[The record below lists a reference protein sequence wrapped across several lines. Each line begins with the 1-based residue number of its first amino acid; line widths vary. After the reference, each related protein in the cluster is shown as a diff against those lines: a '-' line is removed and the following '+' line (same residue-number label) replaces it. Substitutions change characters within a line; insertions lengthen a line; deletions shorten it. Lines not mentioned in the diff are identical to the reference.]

1 MKSTDE
7 LHSAIRAS
15 ETPALLAGAEF
26 ARPELSSTLS
36 RLLEERGWRAA
47 DAIRACYLERSY
59 GYQMFNGTRPPTR
72 NFLLRLAL
80 ALELGCRTVA
90 FPAISTGVYHYP
102 LEEATRIAVQTVR
115 RFLAEHPEGPAVAVH
130 QGPLAER
137 AFPGAV

>member
-26 ARPELSSTLS
+26 ARPELSNTLS

-80 ALELGCRTVA
+80 ALELGEEEAQRLLRRA
-90 FPAISTGVYHYP
+90 GRPELYP
-102 LEEATRIAVQTVR
+102 RSRADAAVLYGLTHRLSLEETDE
-115 RFLAEHPEGPAVAVH
+115 LLLSLGEEG
-130 QGPLAER
+130 LL
-137 AFPGAV
+137 

>member
-15 ETPALLAGAEF
+15 ETPALLTGAEF
-26 ARPELSSTLS
+26 ARPELRSTLS

-80 ALELGCRTVA
+80 ALELGAEEAQRLLRRA
-90 FPAISTGVYHYP
+90 GRPELYP
-102 LEEATRIAVQTVR
+102 RVRADAAVLYGLTHRLSLEETDELLTS
-115 RFLAEHPEGPAVAVH
+115 LGEEG
-130 QGPLAER
+130 LL
-137 AFPGAV
+137 

>member
-1 MKSTDE
+1 MKTTDE

-80 ALELGCRTVA
+80 ALELGEAEAQRLLRRA
-90 FPAISTGVYHYP
+90 GRPELYP
-102 LEEATRIAVQTVR
+102 RSRADAAVLYGLSHRLSLEETDE
-115 RFLAEHPEGPAVAVH
+115 LLLSLGEEG
-130 QGPLAER
+130 LL
-137 AFPGAV
+137 

>member
-80 ALELGCRTVA
+80 ALELGAEEAQRLLRRA
-90 FPAISTGVYHYP
+90 GRPELYP
-102 LEEATRIAVQTVR
+102 RSRADAAVLYGLSHHLTLEETDE
-115 RFLAEHPEGPAVAVH
+115 LLLSLGEEG
-130 QGPLAER
+130 LL
-137 AFPGAV
+137 

>member
-80 ALELGCRTVA
+80 ALELGEEEAQRLLRRAGRVEL
-90 FPAISTGVYHYP
+90 YP
-102 LEEATRIAVQTVR
+102 RSRYDAAVLYGLTHHLTLEETDE
-115 RFLAEHPEGPAVAVH
+115 LLLSLGEEG
-130 QGPLAER
+130 LL
-137 AFPGAV
+137 

>member
-1 MKSTDE
+1 MKTTDE

-15 ETPALLAGAEF
+15 ETPALLACAEF

-80 ALELGCRTVA
+80 ALELGEEEAQRLLRRA
-90 FPAISTGVYHYP
+90 GRPELYP
-102 LEEATRIAVQTVR
+102 RSRNDAAVLYGLTHRLSLEETDE
-115 RFLAEHPEGPAVAVH
+115 LLLSLGEEG
-130 QGPLAER
+130 LL
-137 AFPGAV
+137 

>member
-80 ALELGCRTVA
+80 ALELGEAETQRLLRRA
-90 FPAISTGVYHYP
+90 GRPELYP
-102 LEEATRIAVQTVR
+102 RSRYDAAVLYGLTHRLSLEETDE
-115 RFLAEHPEGPAVAVH
+115 LLLSLGEEG
-130 QGPLAER
+130 LL
-137 AFPGAV
+137 

>member
-1 MKSTDE
+1 MKTTDE

-26 ARPELSSTLS
+26 ARPELRSTLS

-80 ALELGCRTVA
+80 ALELGEEETQRLLRRA
-90 FPAISTGVYHYP
+90 GRPELYP
-102 LEEATRIAVQTVR
+102 RSRYDAAVLYGLTHRLSMEETDE
-115 RFLAEHPEGPAVAVH
+115 LLLSLGEEG
-130 QGPLAER
+130 LL
-137 AFPGAV
+137 

>member
-26 ARPELSSTLS
+26 ARPELGSTLS

-80 ALELGCRTVA
+80 ALELGEEEAQRLLLRA
-90 FPAISTGVYHYP
+90 GRAELYP
-102 LEEATRIAVQTVR
+102 RSRYDAAVLYGLTHRLSLEETDE
-115 RFLAEHPEGPAVAVH
+115 LLLSLGEEG
-130 QGPLAER
+130 LL
-137 AFPGAV
+137 

>member
-26 ARPELSSTLS
+26 ARPELGSTLS

-80 ALELGCRTVA
+80 ALELGEEEAQRLLRRA
-90 FPAISTGVYHYP
+90 GRPELYP
-102 LEEATRIAVQTVR
+102 RSRYDAAVLYGLSHHLSLEETDE
-115 RFLAEHPEGPAVAVH
+115 LLLSLGEEG
-130 QGPLAER
+130 LL
-137 AFPGAV
+137 